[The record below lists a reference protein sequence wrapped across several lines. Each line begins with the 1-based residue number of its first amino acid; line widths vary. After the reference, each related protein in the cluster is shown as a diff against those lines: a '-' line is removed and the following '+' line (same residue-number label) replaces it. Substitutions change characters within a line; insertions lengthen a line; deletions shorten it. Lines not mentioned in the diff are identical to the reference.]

1 MGDHSRPAGSAA
13 EAMTRSYCQSIL
25 QQAGFETRH
34 RRFEYSTFPGRW
46 GTPLAGACMAV
57 LFVAIGALGA
67 SGRPLDALALLLGG
81 GAVIAACARWLER
94 YGVLDLPFGRLLG
107 NNLASTRGTPKLW
120 LVAHLDSKSQPI
132 PIGVRAAAIIASI
145 TLLIATAALLIAQ
158 LVLGMSSEPLV
169 AVTMLGFIAALPVA
183 SSFVGTRSP
192 GALDNASGLATMLRT
207 VELLPRNVEI
217 GVLLTTAEE
226 LGLAGAR
233 AWTREMTPTSAI
245 NIDGIDD
252 TGTLRL
258 VYSGRKPQALLDY
271 LGEGWP
277 APSRL
282 PPGLLM
288 DGVALADAGWDV
300 VNVSKGSWRTVS
312 RIHTSRDDLAHL
324 NGTGIEEVAALLA
337 TSIIAQTSGTRPS

>member
-1 MGDHSRPAGSAA
+1 
-13 EAMTRSYCQSIL
+13 L
-25 QQAGFETRH
+25 
-34 RRFEYSTFPGRW
+34 
-46 GTPLAGACMAV
+46 
-57 LFVAIGALGA
+57 LFVATGTLGA
-67 SGRPLDALALLLGG
+67 RERPLDALALLLGG
-81 GAVIAACARWLER
+81 GAVLAACARWLTR

-145 TLLIATAALLIAQ
+145 ALLSATAALLLVQ
-158 LVLGMSSEPLV
+158 LVIRTSSGPLV
-169 AVTMLGFIAALPVA
+169 AVTMLGLIAALPVA
-183 SSFVGTRSP
+183 SSFVGARSH
-192 GALDNASGLATMLRT
+192 GALDNASGLATVLRI

-217 GVLLTTAEE
+217 GVMLTTAEE

-233 AWTREMTPTSAI
+233 AWAREASPASVI

-252 TGTLRL
+252 TGALRL
-258 VYSGRKPQALLDY
+258 VYSGRKPRALLDY

-277 APSRL
+277 AASRL

-288 DGVALADAGWDV
+288 DGVALADAGWEV

-312 RIHTSRDDLAHL
+312 RIHTSKDDLAHL
-324 NGTGIEEVAALLA
+324 DGNGIEEVAALVA
-337 TSIIAQTSGTRPS
+337 TSIIAQTSGERRL